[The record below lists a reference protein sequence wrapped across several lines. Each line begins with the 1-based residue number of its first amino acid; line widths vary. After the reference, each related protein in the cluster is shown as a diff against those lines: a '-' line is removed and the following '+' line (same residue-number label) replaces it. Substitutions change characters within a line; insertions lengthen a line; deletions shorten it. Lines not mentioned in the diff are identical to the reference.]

1 MRAEI
6 EDLVKNLDGDTTCPH
21 VQVIETNFFLWKWNF
36 VLLCSTLSLYL
47 IYGWSFSTTDFFCQ
61 DLLSASD
68 REGGVDLPHF
78 MLLWQ
83 KFKESVSEDGDDT
96 EEEIK
101 KAFKD
106 YDVNGDGYITK
117 DEMMNVSWSLTDYR
131 LILMTLL

>member
-1 MRAEI
+1 MEMEFR
-6 EDLVKNLDGDTTCPH
+6 TT
-21 VQVIETNFFLWKWNF
+21 
-36 VLLCSTLSLYL
+36 VLYSLSLFDLWL
-47 IYGWSFSTTDFFCQ
+47 IIFYYWFFFCQ

-131 LILMTLL
+131 FDLMTLL

>member
-1 MRAEI
+1 MEMEFR
-6 EDLVKNLDGDTTCPH
+6 TT
-21 VQVIETNFFLWKWNF
+21 
-36 VLLCSTLSLYL
+36 VLYSLSLYL

>member
-1 MRAEI
+1 MEMEFR
-6 EDLVKNLDGDTTCPH
+6 TT
-21 VQVIETNFFLWKWNF
+21 T
-36 VLLCSTLSLYL
+36 TLS
-47 IYGWSFSTTDFFCQ
+47 IWFISSWQ

-68 REGGVDLPHF
+68 REGSVDLPHF

-106 YDVNGDGYITK
+106 YDVNGDGDITK

-131 LILMTLL
+131 SI

>member
-1 MRAEI
+1 MV
-6 EDLVKNLDGDTTCPH
+6 DH
-21 VQVIETNFFLWKWNF
+21 FL
-36 VLLCSTLSLYL
+36 LL
-47 IYGWSFSTTDFFCQ
+47 FFFCQ

-117 DEMMNVSWSLTDYR
+117 DEMMNVS
-131 LILMTLL
+131 